1 MIEKKFIESKKQ
13 EFEINEYIKKKFG
26 KGNVGDI
33 KIERTPVGEKIIIF
47 TTRPGIVIGKKG
59 ESINEI
65 NDILR
70 KKFHLE
76 NPQIEVAEIIE
87 PLFNA
92 QSVADDIALSLE
104 RFGPLGFKIV
114 AYRMLE
120 RIMRSGALGVEI
132 VLGGKLPSERAKTWR
147 FAQGYMKK
155 TGENKGIVNIAK
167 ATANTTPGTVG
178 VKVSIVPKGVKIPD
192 KIDLSN
198 LKQEIIEIENK
209 LEIEK
214 QEKLKIVE
222 SEAKTEEEKE
232 TKEKKPRK
240 KRAKKEKVD
249 ENKENMENK
258 PNEEINKE

>member
-1 MIEKKFIESKKQ
+1 MIEKKFVESKKQ
-13 EFEINEYIKKKFG
+13 EFEINEYIKNKFG
-26 KGNVGDI
+26 KGNVGEI

-65 NDILR
+65 NDIL
-70 KKFHLE
+70 KKRFHLE

-155 TGENKGIVNIAK
+155 TGENKGIVNIAR
-167 ATANTTPGTVG
+167 ATANTVPGTVG

-209 LEIEK
+209 IEIE
-214 QEKLKIVE
+214 EKERLKMAE
-222 SEAKTEEEKE
+222 SEAKPEEI
-232 TKEKKPRK
+232 KEKKPRK
-240 KRAKKEKVD
+240 KRAKKEKTD
-249 ENKENMENK
+249 ENKDNTENK